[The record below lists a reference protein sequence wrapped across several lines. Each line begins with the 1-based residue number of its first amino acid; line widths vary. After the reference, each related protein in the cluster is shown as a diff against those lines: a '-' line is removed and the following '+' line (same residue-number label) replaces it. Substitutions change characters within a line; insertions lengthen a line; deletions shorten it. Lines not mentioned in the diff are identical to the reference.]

1 MKEILKENQKDY
13 TFKLSPEQK
22 FKTGTKFKKL
32 YFFGDTFKL
41 NNQIK
46 KDGDTGKISKDI
58 QKITGNKWSG
68 VTKVGNDFVVYT
80 TLFPNKSTGEYDKDI
95 IEKGKEQFNPYIDK
109 LKAFYKIE
117 LSIDKLID
125 ELEDY
130 TPGEK
135 SDNPNAAQV
144 ATAEEANEIRRRL
157 ENFKERLLNIS
168 SSEELQNTMKLMMD
182 VKAGKSKYEFSAN
195 NKIAIK
201 TQRPDATI
209 VCNRN
214 NWAKWYNR
222 TVKPDAKPIFV
233 NSASSGGYNS
243 SVTKDFLGKVDA
255 SSYKDLSGSQKQELH
270 NLQAKSKYGQARTF
284 AWIAFYDVKDTMPM
298 EGAEDEIGADMERA
312 RLAADKLGDKSLS
325 DIGGNAQTTTDEKV
339 IKPVY
344 DGLVA
349 YANAQNLKINQKD
362 GITVSKDVNAGST
375 KLLSSALLS
384 QILSGKLKGLASRAS
399 VEAKSSA
406 SRRQQAE
413 VASWQFMDAFGVD
426 YNLADVD
433 MNVIF
438 GAPQGGKSPEE
449 QSKEQKK
456 QIHNVL
462 GDISDAVNH
471 LVDFVNVSIKDNA
484 NISEIEGNLPQGK
497 HVSPMDIAR
506 NLGISDMLNEDS
518 IKELHERLRRKLNL
532 L

>member
-1 MKEILKENQKDY
+1 MKKILKENQNN
-13 TFKLSPEQK
+13 FKVKLGPELTSK
-22 FKTGTKFKKL
+22 RGIKYKKI
-32 YFFGDTFKL
+32 Y
-41 NNQIK
+41 
-46 KDGDTGKISKDI
+46 
-58 QKITGNKWSG
+58 
-68 VTKVGNDFVVYT
+68 VVGNTFELNKHLKSLGKTKKKEFGAAWDKDAKAWYFPVYQK
-80 TLFPNKSTGEYDKDI
+80 NGEYDVQGVK
-95 IEKGKEQFNPYIDK
+95 EKKIQPYLNK
-109 LKAFYKIE
+109 VNEFYKYT
-117 LSIDKLID
+117 LDIDKLID

-144 ATAEEANEIRRRL
+144 ATTEEANEIRRRL

-255 SSYKDLSGSQKQELH
+255 KSYKDLSGSQKQELH

-284 AWIAFYDVKDTMPM
+284 AWIAFYDVKDTIPM

-325 DIGGNAQTTTDEKV
+325 DIGGNAQTTSDQKV

-349 YANAQNLKINQKD
+349 YANAQNMKINQKD
-362 GITVSKDVNAGST
+362 GITVSKDVTAGST
-375 KLLSSALLS
+375 KLLASALLT

-471 LVDFVNVSIKDNA
+471 LVDFVNVNIKDNA

-497 HVSPMDIAR
+497 HVTPMDIAKD
-506 NLGISDMLNEDS
+506 LGISDMLNEDS